1 MKRFSSDVNS
11 FFGEQEAF
19 WSIWKAHGAHC
30 KMQTS
35 MMYMMLSK
43 ELSEI
48 KRNLQVTHTY
58 VILVHLEKTEPKKK
72 KAFILCTLTR
82 INKYSIRP
90 DR

>member
-58 VILVHLEKTEPKKK
+58 VIFVHLEKKLNQRRRKHL
-72 KAFILCTLTR
+72 FCVH
-82 INKYSIRP
+82 
-90 DR
+90 